1 MNIICDGSDDNKMK
15 IDWYPT
21 YGGSSVQSEPG
32 WECPIGKFNFI
43 NTPDLHDIQIL
54 IRKMVCVG
62 N

>member
-1 MNIICDGSDDNKMK
+1 MK